1 MQSKWTAPRRPA
13 RQVGRRPPGAV
24 KGGHCLLQPVRAT
37 GFFADHRRIMAGM
50 RAQRRLCPLGD
61 SKTLGG
67 DPYLTGLVTR
77 LIAASDVRPADGY
90 LDNRHAVTRDDDDD
104 DAAMHGKTGGAI
116 DEDIIARGTDVTFHF
131 LRAGGPA
138 PSDRP
143 LGRRRR

>member
-1 MQSKWTAPRRPA
+1 M
-13 RQVGRRPPGAV
+13 
-24 KGGHCLLQPVRAT
+24 
-37 GFFADHRRIMAGM
+37 FM
-50 RAQRRLCPLGD
+50 
-61 SKTLGG
+61 
-67 DPYLTGLVTR
+67 LTGLVVR

-104 DAAMHGKTGGAI
+104 KVTTRGNTGGAI
-116 DEDIIARGTDVTFHF
+116 VEDTIARGTDVTFHF